1 MYGLINN
8 SLKQMIQMQFGEEK
22 WQEVLAAS
30 GVPDDSFL
38 SMRRYDDEIT
48 YSLAGAA
55 SEVLGAPVDT
65 CLEMFGEHWVLETAS
80 KSYGMLLDAAG
91 RDMIGFLRN
100 MNSLH
105 DRITSTFVEYTPP
118 EFFIEE
124 EGTTYKIHYISQ
136 RVGLNPFV
144 VGLLKGL
151 ATRFDSTI
159 KILDQT
165 EVAVDNGTHSIF
177 TVELSP
183 A

>member
-8 SLKQMIQMQFGEEK
+8 SLKDMIQMQFGEET
-22 WQEVLAAS
+22 WQKVLAAS
-30 GVPDDSFL
+30 GVPEDSFL
-38 SMRRYDDEIT
+38 SMRRYEDEIT

-65 CLEMFGEHWVLETAS
+65 CLELFGQHWVLETAS

-91 RDMIGFLRN
+91 RDMIAFLRN
-100 MNSLH
+100 MNALH
-105 DRITSTFVEYTPP
+105 DRITSTFLDYVPP

-124 EGTTYKIHYISQ
+124 EGTTYKVHYVSQ
-136 RVGLNPFV
+136 REGLNAFV

-151 ATRFDSTI
+151 GTRFGTEVT
-159 KILDQT
+159 ILDQT
-165 EVAVDNGTHSIF
+165 DVPAEKGTHTVF
-177 TVELSP
+177 TLELAP

>member
-8 SLKQMIQMQFGEEK
+8 SLKDMIQKQFGEDK
-22 WQEVLAAS
+22 WQEVLTAS
-30 GVPDDSFL
+30 NVPEDSFL
-38 SMRRYDDEIT
+38 SMRRYDDDIT

-55 SEVLGAPVDT
+55 SEVLGAPVDA
-65 CLEMFGEHWVLETAS
+65 CLEMFGQHWVLETAS

-105 DRITSTFVEYTPP
+105 DRITSTFLDYVPP
-118 EFFIEE
+118 EFHVEE
-124 EGTTYKIHYISQ
+124 EGTAYKIHYISQ
-136 RVGLNPFV
+136 RLGLNSFV

-151 ATRFDSTI
+151 GTRFSTTVT
-159 KILDQT
+159 ILEQT
-165 EVAVDNGTHSIF
+165 DVAVEKGTHTIF
-177 TVELSP
+177 KVELSP

>member
-8 SLKQMIQMQFGEEK
+8 SLKDMIQQQFGEDK

-30 GVPDDSFL
+30 GVPEDSFL

-55 SEVLGAPVDT
+55 SEVLGAPVDA
-65 CLEMFGEHWVLETAS
+65 CLEMFGQHWVLETAS

-105 DRITSTFVEYTPP
+105 DRITSTFLDYVPP
-118 EFFIEE
+118 EFHVEE
-124 EGTTYKIHYISQ
+124 DGAGFNIHYVSQ
-136 RVGLNPFV
+136 RKGLTPFV

-151 ATRFDSTI
+151 GTRFSTEVH
-159 KILDQT
+159 ILDQT
-165 EVAVDNGTHSIF
+165 EIAVEKGTH
-177 TVELSP
+177 TVFKIELTP

>member
-8 SLKQMIQMQFGEEK
+8 SLKDMIQQQFGEDK

-30 GVPDDSFL
+30 GVAEDSFL
-38 SMRRYDDEIT
+38 SMRRYDDAIT

-55 SEVLGAPVDT
+55 SEVLGAPVDA
-65 CLEMFGEHWVLETAS
+65 CLEMFGQHWVLETAS

-105 DRITSTFVEYTPP
+105 DRITSTFLDYVPP
-118 EFFIEE
+118 EFYVEE
-124 EGTTYKIHYISQ
+124 DGAGFNIHYVSQ
-136 RVGLNPFV
+136 RKGLTPFV

-151 ATRFDSTI
+151 GTRFSTEVH
-159 KILDQT
+159 ILEQT
-165 EVAVDNGTHSIF
+165 EIAVEKGTH
-177 TVELSP
+177 TVFKIEITP

>member
-8 SLKQMIQMQFGEEK
+8 SLKDMIQMQFGEEK

-30 GVPDDSFL
+30 GVPEDSFL
-38 SMRRYDDEIT
+38 SMRRYDDDIT

-55 SEVLGAPVDT
+55 SEVLGAPVDA
-65 CLEMFGEHWVLETAS
+65 CLEMFGQHWVLETAS

-100 MNSLH
+100 MNNLH
-105 DRITSTFVEYTPP
+105 DRITSTFLDYVPP
-118 EFFIEE
+118 EFYIEE

-136 RVGLNPFV
+136 RLGLNPFV

-151 ATRFDSTI
+151 GTRFGSTVT
-159 KILDQT
+159 ILDQT
-165 EVAVDNGTHSIF
+165 EVAVEKGTHTIF
-177 TVELSP
+177 TVELTP